1 MIVKNKNTQQNKMV
15 LRIAQ
20 RDQQT
25 LTQIKLVFTFQQDKM
40 KKHLFFCIQWIYL
53 SLNLTF
59 SLELQFLVESAKT
72 CLTSENFYHV
82 DLIFNQLSTDSDIG
96 NLKDSFKET
105 NSFFFGINKR

>member
-1 MIVKNKNTQQNKMV
+1 MV
-15 LRIAQ
+15 LMIAQ
-20 RDQQT
+20 SDQQT
-25 LTQIKLVFTFQQDKM
+25 HTQINLVLTFQLDKM